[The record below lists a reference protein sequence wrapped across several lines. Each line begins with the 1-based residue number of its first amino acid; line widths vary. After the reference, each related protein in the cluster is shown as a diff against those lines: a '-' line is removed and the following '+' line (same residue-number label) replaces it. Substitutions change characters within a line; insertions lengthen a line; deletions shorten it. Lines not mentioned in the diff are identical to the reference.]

1 METLQKPF
9 YGLTRGLVGLEKKH
23 LQRLSTVVKK
33 PIGFG
38 QPFRYVLS
46 TICKPLLIAKYG
58 QPFRRYGRFFTIVNL
73 SLQGHPCNVK
83 SHLRPKVAS
92 QVAIFTRLLIITY
105 RPMTLTFNNI
115 LSGIRRSQQQMGFS

>member
-9 YGLTRGLVGLEKKH
+9 YGLTRSLVGLEKKTFAKVVYSCKKTYW
-23 LQRLSTVVKK
+23 LSTTFSKCFVNH
-33 PIGFG
+33 F
-38 QPFRYVLS
+38 QTF
-46 TICKPLLIAKYG
+46 TIAKYG

-73 SLQGHPCNVK
+73 YLQGHPWNVK